1 MTIFLSIIH
10 YIVCLVLIIVILL
23 QAGRGHGLAGGG
35 FGGDTASSIF
45 GTKTG
50 NLLTKLTTFAAIAF
64 IITSLSI
71 DVLNSRKQKSLIM
84 NSKELVLPQELA
96 DLAAKKDGVTVKK
109 IMNDDGTTKQVV
121 TEYQKENVIDPEEV
135 DKTAQKIAETANA
148 NVQ

>member
-35 FGGDTASSIF
+35 LGGETASSLF

-50 NLLTKLTTFAAIAF
+50 NLMTKLTTFAAVAF

-84 NSKELVLPQELA
+84 DSKELLLPQELA
-96 DLAAKKDGVTVKK
+96 DLAEKKEGVTVKRFLHE
-109 IMNDDGTTKQVV
+109 DGKTQEVV
-121 TEYQKENVIDPEEV
+121 TEFKETTMIDQVDV
-135 DKTAQKIAETANA
+135 DKTVKKLEETANA
-148 NVQ
+148 NIN